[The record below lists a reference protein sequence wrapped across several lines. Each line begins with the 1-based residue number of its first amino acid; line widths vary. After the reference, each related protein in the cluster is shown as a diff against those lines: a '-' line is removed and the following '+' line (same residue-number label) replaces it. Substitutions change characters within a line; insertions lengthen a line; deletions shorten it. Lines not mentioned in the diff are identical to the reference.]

1 MTDDATLSSFTGSTD
16 RADDGERGREREE
29 SDGDGSTEDEADQG
43 SDRDSSEHGTALST
57 YAWGSYTC
65 QRCETTVERVWRED
79 GALVCPDCKS
89 W

>member
-16 RADDGERGREREE
+16 RADDERGQGREE
-29 SDGDGSTEDEADQG
+29 SNGDRTDRASDG
-43 SDRDSSEHGTALST
+43 DSSEHGTVPST

-65 QRCETTVERVWRED
+65 QRCETTVERVWRDE
-79 GALVCPDCKS
+79 GTLVCPGCKS

>member
-16 RADDGERGREREE
+16 RADDGERGQGCDE
-29 SDGDGSTEDEADQG
+29 SEGDGV
-43 SDRDSSEHGTALST
+43 DRGTDADSSGTRTALST

-65 QRCETTVERVWRED
+65 KRCEATVERVWREE